1 MPSQKR
7 NAQPHLLK
15 EILEGVVSQFPQKIR
30 FDELNIK
37 DIWQSVMGKPIA
49 EQTQNI
55 YLKNNILHIKIV
67 SSVLRQELM
76 MHKSKIRN
84 LINEKFNYEMVKD
97 IHFI

>member
-1 MPSQKR
+1 MLSRKR

-15 EILEGVVSQFPQKIR
+15 EILAEIISQFPQKYR

-49 EQTQNI
+49 EQTQTI

-76 MHKSKIRN
+76 MHKSQIRN
-84 LINEKFNYEMVKD
+84 LINEKLNYEMVKD
-97 IHFI
+97 IHFA

>member
-1 MPSQKR
+1 MSSQKR

-15 EILEGVVSQFPQKIR
+15 EILEGVVRQFPQKIR

-37 DIWQSVMGKPIA
+37 DTWQSVMGKPIA

-84 LINEKFNYEMVKD
+84 LINEKFRCEMVKD
-97 IHFI
+97 IYFV

>member
-1 MPSQKR
+1 MSSQKR

-37 DIWQSVMGKPIA
+37 DVWQSVMGKPIA

-84 LINEKFNYEMVKD
+84 LINEKFSYEMVKD

>member
-1 MPSQKR
+1 MSSQKR

-84 LINEKFNYEMVKD
+84 LINEKFSYEMVKD